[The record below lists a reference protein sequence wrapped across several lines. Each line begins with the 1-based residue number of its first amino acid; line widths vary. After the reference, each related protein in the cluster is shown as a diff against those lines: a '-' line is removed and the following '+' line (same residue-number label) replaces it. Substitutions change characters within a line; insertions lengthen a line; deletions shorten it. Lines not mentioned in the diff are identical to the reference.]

1 MAKKILAVI
10 LAVVMLAAV
19 LAACGTTPAPSN
31 DGDKPAPAPAPTP
44 APSGDKDKEEEK
56 KDEEPAK
63 EEYTQTY
70 ALKYSSYA
78 PEGHPTNVI
87 FEVPLKEFIEKES
100 NGRITVEIYSAG
112 SLTTQASTLDG
123 IINGVTDMGYD
134 APAYYSGVYPR
145 IELLTTPGIDYGTY
159 DQQMAV
165 FKEFNATYPSQYFE
179 DNIYL
184 LSWQPSATTLFVSN
198 KPIETWAD
206 IQGYSCRVPADKVP
220 YFEAIGAAPVVM
232 STADIYEAIR
242 LNVIQGSAVSILAV
256 QTTSIDELCD
266 YATKWH
272 GATGMTGFYF
282 SKELYESMDPGAQ
295 EVMDKARDLVANELW
310 RTDLDYQEST
320 AEKNVFERN
329 PNFKYLEF
337 DAETTQKL
345 AEAAEPVLAAKAAEV
360 DALGLDGTGILEWMR
375 AHAA

>member
-31 DGDKPAPAPAPTP
+31 DGDKPAPAPTP

-123 IINGVTDMGYD
+123 IING
-134 APAYYSGVYPR
+134 
-145 IELLTTPGIDYGTY
+145 
-159 DQQMAV
+159 
-165 FKEFNATYPSQYFE
+165 
-179 DNIYL
+179 
-184 LSWQPSATTLFVSN
+184 
-198 KPIETWAD
+198 
-206 IQGYSCRVPADKVP
+206 
-220 YFEAIGAAPVVM
+220 GA
-232 STADIYEAIR
+232 
-242 LNVIQGSAVSILAV
+242 
-256 QTTSIDELCD
+256 
-266 YATKWH
+266 
-272 GATGMTGFYF
+272 
-282 SKELYESMDPGAQ
+282 
-295 EVMDKARDLVANELW
+295 
-310 RTDLDYQEST
+310 
-320 AEKNVFERN
+320 
-329 PNFKYLEF
+329 
-337 DAETTQKL
+337 
-345 AEAAEPVLAAKAAEV
+345 
-360 DALGLDGTGILEWMR
+360 
-375 AHAA
+375 